1 MDDYDKFRI
10 MVELLTEL
18 EKGDRDIYDG
28 IYALEKAINSSGY
41 GQAYFGTTNSDY
53 IKITTASKRTLD
65 LVDIQRGVE
74 FYAEYYDGYQAPFT
88 VCEWKQDFSKL
99 ENLLKSTSASLYERY
114 QDALSKNGA

>member
-18 EKGDRDIYDG
+18 EKGDLDIYDG
-28 IYALEKAINSSGY
+28 IYTFEKAINSSEY
-41 GQAYFGTTNSDY
+41 GKAYFGTTNSDY

-88 VCEWKQDFSKL
+88 VCEWKQDFSEL